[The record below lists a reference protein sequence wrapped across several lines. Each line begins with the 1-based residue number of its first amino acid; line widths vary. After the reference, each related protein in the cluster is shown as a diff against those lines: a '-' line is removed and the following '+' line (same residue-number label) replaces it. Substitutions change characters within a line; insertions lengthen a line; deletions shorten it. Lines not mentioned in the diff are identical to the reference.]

1 MTTISMPLK
10 SARSTRRP
18 PETLL
23 DVESMLGHRPTSS
36 LVLVIRRRRKP
47 TATLRVDL
55 PGAGPAGDF
64 AHAVTGVVAR
74 VTAAAGAEV
83 VVYGGQADDPDDVVS
98 AGRLVEIATAVCA
111 RLVAAGYEV
120 PRTLLVVKNRWADA
134 GSHRAKGAAAG
145 RRPVWHPL
153 DPLTPL
159 DPPGAAGAAGA
170 LGAADP
176 LGAAGPQGAV
186 GPRGAAGRPG
196 AAGPLGAADPAGAA
210 DRRGGTAP
218 PQAGGDPHHGPFAP
232 IPLVP
237 ERRRTRALASLA
249 ILDRPGEPAR
259 DDEVVGVL
267 LRWNDALGAGLGTGL
282 PSDARCVRLAWSLRD
297 AVVRDCVLM
306 MCAWGLEAG
315 VGALQVTMAGCDD
328 SHVTEPDGSLFDT
341 ILGVGARSPAPTALR
356 DAIDLLRRI
365 VSCVPASITAP
376 PLTILAWL
384 EWSRGRGTVAGTYL
398 DQALQVDSDYQ
409 LARLFLQLVDRA
421 VMPEWLG
428 EQPGPPSRSPR

>member
-10 SARSTRRP
+10 SARSTHRP

-55 PGAGPAGDF
+55 PGPGPAGDF

-74 VTAAAGAEV
+74 VSAAAGAEV
-83 VVYGGQADDPDDVVS
+83 VVYGGQTDDPDDAVS
-98 AGRLVEIATAVCA
+98 VGRLVEIATAVCA
-111 RLVAAGYEV
+111 CLVAAGYEV
-120 PRTLLVVKNRWADA
+120 PRTLLVVTNRWADP
-134 GSHRAKGAAAG
+134 GTHRGKGAAAG

-153 DPLTPL
+153 DPLTAL
-159 DPPGAAGAAGA
+159 DPPGAAGPA
-170 LGAADP
+170 
-176 LGAAGPQGAV
+176 GAAGPRA
-186 GPRGAAGRPG
+186 
-196 AAGPLGAADPAGAA
+196 AADPAGTAY
-210 DRRGGTAP
+210 RRAGTARP
-218 PQAGGDPHHGPFAP
+218 DAGGDPHHGPFAP

-259 DDEVVGVL
+259 DDEVVEVL
-267 LRWNDALGAGLGTGL
+267 LRWNDALGPGLGTGL

-315 VGALQVTMAGCDD
+315 VGALQTTMAGCDD
-328 SHVTEPDGSLFDT
+328 SQLAEPDGSLFDT

-356 DAIDLLRRI
+356 NAIDLLRRV

-398 DQALQVDSDYQ
+398 DQALQVDPDYQ
-409 LARLFLQLVDRA
+409 LARLFRHLVGRA